1 VAGSK
6 RIVWGLLFYSAACA
20 GWKRQFIERVHTKG
34 DAMLIKAKALKGY
47 SLKSIDGD
55 IGSAS
60 EFFFD
65 DHYWAIRYLVANTGT
80 WLSGRKVLIS
90 PYSLDGVNTAEEKVF
105 VLLNRKQIEDSP
117 SVDMDEPVSRQYEDL
132 YNGYYG
138 FPNYWGGPY
147 MWGGNPYILRDRSRW
162 GLAASQAMGWDRHLR
177 STDEVTGYH
186 LAALDG
192 EIGHVDDFIIDDET
206 WAIRY
211 LVVATKNWWPGKKV
225 LISPKWIENVS
236 WEEREVA
243 IGLSRE
249 TIKAAPEYTDESLLT
264 RDYET
269 GLYGHYN
276 REGYWVE
283 ELAAV

>member
-1 VAGSK
+1 
-6 RIVWGLLFYSAACA
+6 
-20 GWKRQFIERVHTKG
+20 
-34 DAMLIKAKALKGY
+34 MLIKAKALKGY
-47 SLKSIDGD
+47 SLKSLDGD

-65 DHYWAIRYLVANTGT
+65 DQYWAIRYLVANTGT

-90 PYSLDGVNTAEEKVF
+90 PYSLDGVNTAEGKVF
-105 VLLNRKQIEDSP
+105 VLLNRKQIEESP
-117 SVDMDEPVSRQYEDL
+117 SVDMDEPVSRQYEGL

-138 FPNYWGGPY
+138 YPNYWGGPY

-236 WEEREVA
+236 WEEREVVN
-243 IGLSRE
+243 GLSRE
-249 TIKAAPEYTDESLLT
+249 TVKDAPEYTDQSLLT

>member
-1 VAGSK
+1 MLTTQWKSK
-6 RIVWGLLFYSAACA
+6 Y
-20 GWKRQFIERVHTKG
+20 KG
-34 DAMLIKAKALKGY
+34 DVMLIKAKALKGY
-47 SLKSIDGD
+47 SLKSLDGD

-60 EFFFD
+60 EFYFD
-65 DHYWAIRYLVANTGT
+65 DRYWAIRYLVANTAG
-80 WLSGRKVLIS
+80 WLSGRMVLIS
-90 PYSLDGVNTAEEKVF
+90 PYSLDGVSTSEEKVF
-105 VLLNRKQIEDSP
+105 VLLNKKQIEGSP
-117 SVDMDEPVSRQYEDL
+117 SINTEEPVSRQYETS
-132 YNGYYG
+132 YNGYYDL
-138 FPNYWGGPY
+138 PNYWGGPY
-147 MWGGNPYILRDRSRW
+147 MWGSYAHLELDRSKR
-162 GLAASQAMGWDRHLR
+162 GRPASETMAWDPHLR

-192 EIGHVDDFIIDDET
+192 EIGHVVDFVIDDET

-276 REGYWVE
+276 RLGYWVE
-283 ELAAV
+283 ELTTV

>member
-1 VAGSK
+1 
-6 RIVWGLLFYSAACA
+6 
-20 GWKRQFIERVHTKG
+20 
-34 DAMLIKAKALKGY
+34 MLIKANALKGY
-47 SLKSIDGD
+47 SLKSLDGD

-60 EFFFD
+60 EFYFD
-65 DHYWAIRYLVANTGT
+65 DRYWAIRYLVANTES

-105 VLLNRKQIEDSP
+105 VLLNRKQIEESP
-117 SVDMDEPVSRQYEDL
+117 STDMDQPVSRQFENA

-138 FPNYWGGPY
+138 YPDYWGGPY
-147 MWGGNPYILRDRSRW
+147 MWGGDSYLSRDRTTW
-162 GLAASQAMGWDRHLR
+162 ALAASKAVGGDPHLR
-177 STDEVTGYH
+177 STHEVTGYH
-186 LAALDG
+186 LLALGG

-269 GLYGHYN
+269 RLYGHYN
-276 REGYWVE
+276 RDGYWVD
-283 ELAAV
+283 ELATV

>member
-1 VAGSK
+1 
-6 RIVWGLLFYSAACA
+6 
-20 GWKRQFIERVHTKG
+20 
-34 DAMLIKAKALKGY
+34 MLIKAKELKGY
-47 SLKSIDGD
+47 SLKSLDGD

-60 EFFFD
+60 EFLFD
-65 DHYWAIRYLVANTGT
+65 DRYWAIRYLVANSEG
-80 WLSGRKVLIS
+80 WLSGKKVLIS
-90 PYSLDGVNTAEEKVF
+90 PYSLSGLNDVEEQVSVRLTK
-105 VLLNRKQIEDSP
+105 KQIEESP
-117 SVDMDEPVSRQYEDL
+117 SIDTDKPVSSQYETP
-132 YNGYYG
+132 YNGYYDL
-138 FPNYWGGPY
+138 PNYWGGPY
-147 MWGGNPYILRDRSRW
+147 MWGSYAHLDLDRTRRNRPVSET
-162 GLAASQAMGWDRHLR
+162 MGWDRHLR

-211 LVVATKNWWPGKKV
+211 LVVATKNGCPGKKV
-225 LISPKWIENVS
+225 LISPKWIESVS

-243 IGLSRE
+243 IGLSRS
-249 TIKAAPEYTDESLLT
+249 TVKDAPEYTDQSLLT

>member
-1 VAGSK
+1 VGS
-6 RIVWGLLFYSAACA
+6 RGNLVGLALSRRGKCGLTLTTQWMGSY
-20 GWKRQFIERVHTKG
+20 QG
-34 DAMLIKAKALKGY
+34 DGMLIKAKELKGY
-47 SLKSIDGD
+47 SLKSLDGD

-65 DHYWAIRYLVANTGT
+65 DRYWAIRYLVANTAG

-105 VLLNRKQIEDSP
+105 VLLNKKQIEESP
-117 SVDMDEPVSRQYEDL
+117 SIDADEPVSRQYETS
-132 YNGYYG
+132 YNGYYDL
-138 FPNYWGGPY
+138 PNYWGGPY
-147 MWGGNPYILRDRSRW
+147 MWGSYAHLELDRTR
-162 GLAASQAMGWDRHLR
+162 LNRPASETIEWDRHLR
-177 STDEVTGYH
+177 STHEVTGYH
-186 LAALDG
+186 LVAPDG

-236 WEEREVA
+236 WGEREVST
-243 IGLSRE
+243 GLSRE
-249 TIKAAPEYTDESLLT
+249 TIKAAPEYTDESMLT

-269 GLYGHYN
+269 GLHGYYN

>member
-1 VAGSK
+1 LSGIAADG
-6 RIVWGLLFYSAACA
+6 GL
-20 GWKRQFIERVHTKG
+20 
-34 DAMLIKAKALKGY
+34 
-47 SLKSIDGD
+47 
-55 IGSAS
+55 SAS
-60 EFFFD
+60 E
-65 DHYWAIRYLVANTGT
+65 
-80 WLSGRKVLIS
+80 
-90 PYSLDGVNTAEEKVF
+90 
-105 VLLNRKQIEDSP
+105 
-117 SVDMDEPVSRQYEDL
+117 
-132 YNGYYG
+132 
-138 FPNYWGGPY
+138 
-147 MWGGNPYILRDRSRW
+147 
-162 GLAASQAMGWDRHLR
+162 AMGWDRHLR
-177 STDEVTGYH
+177 STHEVTGYH
-186 LAALDG
+186 LVALDG

-276 REGYWVE
+276 REGYWVD

>member
-1 VAGSK
+1 
-6 RIVWGLLFYSAACA
+6 
-20 GWKRQFIERVHTKG
+20 
-34 DAMLIKAKALKGY
+34 MLIKANALRGY

-55 IGSAS
+55 IGSTS
-60 EFFFD
+60 ELFFD
-65 DHYWAIRYLVANTGT
+65 DQYWTIRYLVANTSS
-80 WLSGRKVLIS
+80 WLGGRKVLIS
-90 PYSLDGVNTAEEKVF
+90 PYSLDCVDILDQEVSVQLT
-105 VLLNRKQIEDSP
+105 RKQIEDSP
-117 SVDMDEPVSRQYEDL
+117 SIDTHEPVSRQFERS

-138 FPNYWGGPY
+138 YPDYWSGPY
-147 MWGGNPYILRDRSRW
+147 MWGGYSCIERDRTRW
-162 GLAASQAMGWDRHLR
+162 GSAATEPVGADRHLR
-177 STDEVTGYH
+177 STNEVTGYH
-186 LAALDG
+186 LLADDG

-249 TIKAAPEYTDESLLT
+249 TIKAAPEYSDESLLT
-264 RDYET
+264 REYET
-269 GLYGHYN
+269 GLHGYYN

-283 ELAAV
+283 ELVAV